1 MYGNKQEKQERLQA
15 ILAVVAHSSV
25 ALTQAALA
33 RTLGVA
39 RSTINKDL
47 VVLHKQGA
55 LLAEDEEGHLS
66 LLSDEQ

>member
-15 ILAVVAHSSV
+15 ILTTVARSGG

-33 RTLGVA
+33 RMLGVA

-47 VVLHKQGA
+47 VALQEQGA
-55 LLAEDEEGHLS
+55 LLAEDEDGHLS
-66 LLSDEQ
+66 LLSGDQ